1 MAAKKTGK
9 PGSADNNKQ
18 KVAKKTSVKKSP
30 AKANKDKALSRSSAS
45 LLPVGYGELLEDLK
59 SRVRTVQVKAA
70 VAVNR
75 ELIQLY
81 WDIGRL
87 IVERQQQEGWGTS
100 VIDRL
105 ASDLQKAFPGLKGFS
120 PSNVSRMRA
129 FFLAYSRCSENS
141 AQPVPKLTGR
151 RSAQAVPRMDR
162 TDFPQLVGK
171 LATRV
176 LPQAVGDFD
185 GTSVP
190 QPFGEIPWGHNAVL
204 IEKLKELDA
213 RRWYAI
219 KTIEHGW
226 SRAVL
231 TVQIETNLFGRQGKA
246 VTNFSS
252 TLPSPQSD
260 LAQQTLKDPYMFDF
274 LTLREDAV
282 ERDLESGLIDHVQK
296 FLLELGAGFAFV
308 GRQYHLPVSNDD
320 FYLDLLFYHLKL
332 RCYVVIDLKMH
343 KFTPEDA
350 GKLNFYLSAADSQLR
365 HPDDQPTIGIVLCKT
380 QDRVIAE
387 YALRDISKPIGVAE
401 WKTKLVHSLPEPLKS
416 SLPTIEQIE
425 EELGGTT

>member
-1 MAAKKTGK
+1 MAAKKASRKTK
-9 PGSADNNKQ
+9 PIAAKSN
-18 KVAKKTSVKKSP
+18 AKKP
-30 AKANKDKALSRSSAS
+30 ATKAAKGQTPSRRSTG
-45 LLPVGYGELLEDLK
+45 LLPDGYGELLEDLK
-59 SRVRTVQVKAA
+59 VRVRAAQIKAV
-70 VAVNR
+70 VAANR

-87 IVERQQQEGWGTS
+87 IVERQEVEGWGAS

-105 ASDLQKAFPGLKGFS
+105 AKDLQQEFPGLKGFS

-129 FFLAYSRCSENS
+129 FFLAYSRQTDNS
-141 AQPVPKLTGR
+141 AQPVPKSVGQK
-151 RSAQAVPRMDR
+151 SAQAVPISASTKVAQAVRQ
-162 TDFPQLVGK
+162 TQLMK
-171 LATRV
+171 I
-176 LPQAVGDFD
+176 PQAVGE
-185 GTSVP
+185 TASASVP
-190 QPFGEIPWGHNAVL
+190 LPFGDIPWGHNIVL
-204 IEKLKELDA
+204 LFRLDDNTE
-213 RRWYAI
+213 RLWYAT

-246 VTNFSS
+246 VTNFAS

-260 LAQQTLKDPYMFDF
+260 LAHQTLKDPYLFDF
-274 LTLREDAV
+274 LTLQADAV
-282 ERDLESGLIDHVQK
+282 ERDLELGLIDHIQK

-350 GKLNFYLSAADSQLR
+350 GKLNFYLSAVDSQLR

-380 QDRVIAE
+380 RDRVVAE
-387 YALRDISKPIGVAE
+387 YALRDINKPIGVAE
-401 WKTKLVHSLPEPLKS
+401 WQTKLVHSLPEPLKS
-416 SLPTIEQIE
+416 NLPTIEQIE
-425 EELGGTT
+425 EELGGGT

>member
-9 PGSADNNKQ
+9 PGSANSDKQ
-18 KVAKKTSVKKSP
+18 KSAKKSSVKKSP
-30 AKANKDKALSRSSAS
+30 ARADKDKALSRSSAS
-45 LLPVGYGELLEDLK
+45 LLPTGYGELLEDLK
-59 SRVRTVQVKAA
+59 SRVRTAQVKAA

-87 IVERQQQEGWGTS
+87 IVERQQQDGWGTS

-105 ASDLQKAFPGLKGFS
+105 ASDLQKSFPGLKGFS

-129 FFLAYSRCSENS
+129 FFLAYGQHLEN
-141 AQPVPKLTGR
+141 
-151 RSAQAVPRMDR
+151 SAQAVP
-162 TDFPQLVGK
+162 K
-171 LATRV
+171 LTSRKSA
-176 LPQAVGDFD
+176 QAVPKSAEVKVAPLVRQFD
-185 GTSVP
+185 DPALPEVLTG
-190 QPFGEIPWGHNAVL
+190 IPWGHNVVL
-204 IEKLKELDA
+204 LFKLKDSAERL
-213 RRWYAI
+213 WYAR
-219 KTIEHGW
+219 KAIEHGW

-246 VTNFSS
+246 VTNFAN
-252 TLPSPQSD
+252 TLPLPQSD

-350 GKLNFYLSAADSQLR
+350 GKLNFYLSAVDSQLR

-425 EELGGTT
+425 EELGDVT

>member
-9 PGSADNNKQ
+9 PGSANSDKQ
-18 KVAKKTSVKKSP
+18 KSAKKSSVKKSP
-30 AKANKDKALSRSSAS
+30 AKADKDRALSRSSAS
-45 LLPVGYGELLEDLK
+45 LLPDGYGELLEDLK
-59 SRVRTVQVKAA
+59 SRVRTAQVKAA

-87 IVERQQQEGWGTS
+87 IVERQQQDGWGTS

-129 FFLAYSRCSENS
+129 FFLAYGQHSENS
-141 AQPVPKLTGR
+141 AHAVPKLTGR
-151 RSAQAVPRMDR
+151 KSAQAVPKSAEVKVA
-162 TDFPQLVGK
+162 PLV
-171 LATRV
+171 R
-176 LPQAVGDFD
+176 QFD
-185 GTSVP
+185 GPALSEVLT
-190 QPFGEIPWGHNAVL
+190 GIPWGHNVVL
-204 IEKLKELDA
+204 LFKLKDSAERL
-213 RRWYAI
+213 WYAR
-219 KTIEHGW
+219 KAIEHGW

-350 GKLNFYLSAADSQLR
+350 GKLNFYLSAVDSQLR

-425 EELGGTT
+425 EVLGDVT